1 VGTAGS
7 RDGTAAGAGRFC
19 AGTDGAGAWGTPGE
33 GASGTAAGTAGVT
46 VAGGTAVE
54 AGAGPGD
61 FPAFVPSG
69 LTAAPSAVAGERVS
83 AVPPKDGIDTNSRR
97 NPAAAKVF
105 LTIHPSKKPPW
116 K

>member
-1 VGTAGS
+1 V
-7 RDGTAAGAGRFC
+7 TAAS
-19 AGTDGAGAWGTPGE
+19 P
-33 GASGTAAGTAGVT
+33 
-46 VAGGTAVE
+46 
-54 AGAGPGD
+54 
-61 FPAFVPSG
+61 
-69 LTAAPSAVAGERVS
+69 AVAGERVS